1 MNPILPQGLDVLFTL
16 IVLGSLAILIGA
28 LVDLWKSKA
37 DQNTKLLWTLVVVIL
52 NPIGG
57 IIWFAAGRK
66 ANR

>member
-1 MNPILPQGLDVLFTL
+1 MPAGLDIAFS
-16 IVLGSLAILIGA
+16 IVLLASLVVLVWA

-66 ANR
+66 ANN

>member
-1 MNPILPQGLDVLFTL
+1 MPAGLDIAFS
-16 IVLGSLAILIGA
+16 IVLLASLVILVWA
-28 LVDLWKSKA
+28 LIDLWKSKA

-66 ANR
+66 ANK

>member
-1 MNPILPQGLDVLFTL
+1 VAADATFSMVLLGLF
-16 IVLGSLAILIGA
+16 AILVWS

-66 ANR
+66 ANK

>member
-1 MNPILPQGLDVLFTL
+1 MNPLMPVAADATFSAFIIIYFGIAVW
-16 IVLGSLAILIGA
+16 S

-37 DQNTKLLWTLVVVIL
+37 EQNTKLLWTLVVVIL

-66 ANR
+66 ANK

>member
-1 MNPILPQGLDVLFTL
+1 MPAGLDIVFS
-16 IVLGSLAILIGA
+16 IVLVASLVVLVWA

-66 ANR
+66 SNK

>member
-1 MNPILPQGLDVLFTL
+1 MPAGLDIVFS
-16 IVLGSLAILIGA
+16 IVLLASLVVLVWA

-66 ANR
+66 ANN

>member
-1 MNPILPQGLDVLFTL
+1 MNPLLPVAADATFSMVLLGLF
-16 IVLGSLAILIGA
+16 AILVWS

-66 ANR
+66 ANK